1 MGDLPDFDTLLAM
14 HRENPESLEK
24 LRRRLTRKLLHSAP
38 DSTRQ
43 RLEGLQFRIDMELR
57 RATNP
62 TARCLRI
69 SDMMHDSFSR
79 LNHCLQHPFDEVSTR
94 QNRPKADILPMSRRR
109 PGTAR
114 SSKDNA
120 DSSKPH

>member
-1 MGDLPDFDTLLAM
+1 MEKMRSLKVKEDRFELLKETLVRDLENFNKEQPYHHAM
-14 HRENPESLEK
+14 Y
-24 LRRRLTRKLLHSAP
+24 A
-38 DSTRQ
+38 
-43 RLEGLQFRIDMELR
+43 M
-57 RATNP
+57 
-62 TARCLRI
+62 
-69 SDMMHDSFSR
+69 
-79 LNHCLQHPFDEVSTR
+79 NHCLQHPFDEVSTR

>member
-14 HRENPESLEK
+14 HRENSESLEK
-24 LRRRLTRKLLHSAP
+24 LRRRLTRKLLRSAP

-57 RATNP
+57 RASNP
-62 TARCLRI
+62 TARCLRL

-79 LNHCLQHPFDEVSTR
+79 LNHCLHHPFDEVNTR
-94 QNRPKADILPMSRRR
+94 HDRPKADILSMKLRN
-109 PGTAR
+109 PG
-114 SSKDNA
+114 K
-120 DSSKPH
+120 SKPH